1 MNTLV
6 YLTYILSWK
15 MKRTFRSNSSCSAAT
30 SLKLKYAELAK
41 ISLQCSRACV
51 DSCLWTPAAENL
63 EMWWFP
69 SNFWSFLFYD
79 LCFCLWWYLW
89 RRDLCSLRSSFT
101 LSEISLCW
109 ICIALSC
116 WRRNQSKA
124 AGTVLTGCLLA
135 TTVKI
140 IDD

>member
-6 YLTYILSWK
+6 YLTYILGWK
-15 MKRTFRSNSSCSAAT
+15 MKRTFRSNFSFSCSAAT

-41 ISLQCSRACV
+41 ISLQCIRPCI

-69 SNFWSFLFYD
+69 SNFWSLLFYD

-116 WRRNQSKA
+116 WR
-124 AGTVLTGCLLA
+124 TVLTGCLLA